1 MVVAISIVCNDW
13 PNFRFQQCM
22 FHWNG
27 QNTTF
32 RELILIQLVYQL
44 FLLFH
49 VQYYKSNHRT
59 PNWDRYSYFYL
70 NLNATDMSHM
80 QLIYTFDLIFI
91 MMKHIIPFK
100 WFRSTNQF
108 VAYTSSTEIP
118 SVQFRTYICD
128 KGNVEKNCT
137 PSGLVNEVVLDMIWV
152 KHWEYKSLITF
163 KSLSLEMWKLHD

>member
-1 MVVAISIVCNDW
+1 MVVAISIMCNDW

-27 QNTTF
+27 QKTTF

-70 NLNATDMSHM
+70 NLNGTDVSHM
-80 QLIYTFDLIFI
+80 QLIYTFDPIYI
-91 MMKHIIPFK
+91 MMKHIISFK

-108 VAYTSSTEIP
+108 VAYTSATEIP
-118 SVQFRTYICD
+118 SVQFRYIWFEFGCVREPISAT
-128 KGNVEKNCT
+128 KGTWKRIVCSQGKY
-137 PSGLVNEVVLDMIWV
+137 LVPA
-152 KHWEYKSLITF
+152 SLHRSRRRWYTNNN
-163 KSLSLEMWKLHD
+163 